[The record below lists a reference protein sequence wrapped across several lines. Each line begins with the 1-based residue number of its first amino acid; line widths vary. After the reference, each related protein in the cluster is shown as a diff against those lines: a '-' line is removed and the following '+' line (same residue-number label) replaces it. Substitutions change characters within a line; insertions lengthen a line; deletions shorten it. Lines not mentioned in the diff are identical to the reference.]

1 MKSTSIIGLGAG
13 GHGRVIADI
22 IARSGDYVLHAWLDQ
37 DPKLH
42 GTIVCGSNV
51 VGEDS
56 MLVELYSNDVRC
68 AFIGLGSTGDAG
80 LRRRIAANTLEA
92 GFSLPTITDPTALIS
107 VNSDIDAGTCVF
119 PHAIVNPECY
129 IGRCSI
135 INTRATVE
143 HHCQIGEFCHLAP
156 GSIIGGE
163 CTIGNGAH
171 IGIGAVLKE
180 GISVG
185 ENAII
190 GAGAV
195 VISDVASDLTV
206 AGVPA
211 KPLLH

>member
-1 MKSTSIIGLGAG
+1 MKSTAIIGLGAG

-37 DPKLH
+37 NPKLH
-42 GTIVCGSNV
+42 GTTVCGSNV

-68 AFIGLGSTGDAG
+68 AFIGLGSIGDAG

-107 VNSDIDAGTCVF
+107 INSDIDTGTCVF

-143 HHCQIGEFCHLAP
+143 HHCQIGEFATSPLAA
-156 GSIIGGE
+156 SSAE
-163 CTIGNGAH
+163 N
-171 IGIGAVLKE
+171 VLSEMVRTSESELSSKRVSPWE
-180 GISVG
+180 KMQLSVP
-185 ENAII
+185 
-190 GAGAV
+190 V
-195 VISDVASDLTV
+195 RLSFLM
-206 AGVPA
+206 
-211 KPLLH
+211 